1 MNIYY
6 LGSSARGN
14 NPSRPIKILHHIP
27 GTTGGIFIANFAT
40 RDEGLL
46 FGVEYSSIKDAIAHM
61 NDMKESGRITQ
72 GEYEGSLR
80 REWIPTVHTFVVSW
94 GKNMVIN
101 DLRVALN
108 DVEEALDIPRTTWP
122 PLTLIPAVDITPSAP

>member
-14 NPSRPIKILHHIP
+14 NPSRSIKILHHIP

-61 NDMKESGRITQ
+61 NNMKESGRITQ

-80 REWIPTVHTFVVSW
+80 REWIPTVHTFVVS
-94 GKNMVIN
+94 
-101 DLRVALN
+101 
-108 DVEEALDIPRTTWP
+108 
-122 PLTLIPAVDITPSAP
+122 